1 MPPAGFAALRP
12 PAAHPGGRALRGWGC
27 GLCGVGGGV

>member
-12 PAAHPGGRALRGWGC
+12 HLRAAV
-27 GLCGVGGGV
+27 LCAAGGVGGGVRL